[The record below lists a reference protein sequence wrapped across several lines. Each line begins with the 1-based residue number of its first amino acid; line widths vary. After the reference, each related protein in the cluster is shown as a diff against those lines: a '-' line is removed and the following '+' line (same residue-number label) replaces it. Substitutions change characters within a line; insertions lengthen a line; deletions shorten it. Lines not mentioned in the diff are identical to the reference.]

1 MKKELTLAISILLG
15 IHASGQNT
23 GIGVATPTNAL
34 HVVAPS
40 NPLRLEG
47 LQGGTDTDSVLTI
60 TNTGVVRR
68 RAIAIASPGWSVAG
82 NGSINPAINFV
93 GTLNNVPLVFR
104 TNNLASGF
112 IEPDNTKRN
121 TALGHGALASAS
133 ITGSG
138 NSALGYMAMRNVL
151 GGSANVAIGDSALF
165 ANGAGSSN
173 IAIGANAL
181 EANLASENIGIG
193 NSALISNLNGGN
205 NIGIGTLA
213 LRTNVSG
220 LNNLAI
226 GTEALRNAT
235 ATDNIAIGYRA
246 AFATTTGQQNIVL
259 GNYAMGVNPGG
270 GNNTYVGYQVAQL
283 QTSGNSN
290 TFIGFLSGGNFLG
303 GSNNTMIGSG
313 ADVLNPN
320 STFSNSTALGSGAII
335 DRSNMVRLGNTTIT
349 RLESAV
355 SLTTPSDGRVKKDIQ
370 ENIPGLAFISKLRPV
385 SYFYDMQKMDELTGT
400 NSKLVPLAVYHEKER
415 IRYSGFVAQEVYEA
429 ARLLGY
435 DFSGVSAPANNK
447 GLYGLAYAEMVVP
460 LVKSVQELLAIVEK
474 QQAQIDR
481 LQQQIG
487 ANRQTGAETKN

>member
-1 MKKELTLAISILLG
+1 MKKRLTLVFSVLVSLCA
-15 IHASGQNT
+15 AGQNT

-34 HVVAPS
+34 HVVAPN

-68 RAIAIASPGWSVAG
+68 RALAIASPGWSVAG
-82 NGSINPAINFV
+82 NGSINPSINFV
-93 GTLNNVPLVFR
+93 GTLNNVPLAFR
-104 TNNLASGF
+104 TNNVASGF

-121 TALGHGALASAS
+121 TALGHGAMAAASL
-133 ITGSG
+133 TGSG
-138 NSALGYMAMRNVL
+138 NNAIGYMALRNLL
-151 GGSANVAIGDSALF
+151 GGAGNVAIGDSALF
-165 ANGAGSSN
+165 ANGAGSGN
-173 IAIGANAL
+173 IALGPNAL
-181 EANLASENIGIG
+181 ESNLASENIGIG
-193 NSALISNLNGGN
+193 NSALINNLNGGN

-213 LRTNVSG
+213 LGTNVSG
-220 LNNLAI
+220 INNLAI

-246 AFATTTGQQNIVL
+246 AFATTTGQQNVVI
-259 GNYAMGVNPGG
+259 GNFGMGVSPGG

-290 TFIGFLSGGNFLG
+290 TFIGFLSGGNFIG
-303 GSNNTMIGSG
+303 GSNNTMVGSG
-313 ADVLNPN
+313 ADALNPN
-320 STFSNSTALGSGAII
+320 SNFSNSTSLGSGALI
-335 DRSNMVRLGNTTIT
+335 DRSNMVRLGNTSIT

-385 SYFYDMQKMDELTGT
+385 SYFYDMQKMDELTGAK
-400 NSKLVPLAVYHEKER
+400 SKVVPLAVYHEKER

-429 ARLLGY
+429 ARQLGY
-435 DFSGVSAPANNK
+435 DFSGVSAPVNNK

-474 QQAQIDR
+474 QQAQIDL

-487 ANRQTGAETKN
+487 TSNKQGVVIRN